1 LIDELDEILDRF
13 GLREESIAIRST
25 GCPNGCGRPYL
36 GEIGLVGK
44 SPGKYNLYLGAG
56 FDGMRLNKL
65 YKQAITHEEI
75 ISCLEPI
82 LENYSVH
89 REPKEKFG
97 DFCIRTGLVQ
107 PTTSG
112 TDFHD

>member
-1 LIDELDEILDRF
+1 
-13 GLREESIAIRST
+13 
-25 GCPNGCGRPYL
+25 
-36 GEIGLVGK
+36 
-44 SPGKYNLYLGAG
+44 
-56 FDGMRLNKL
+56 MRLNKL

-112 TDFHD
+112 TDNDVLYHYIKCLSVFLQDPRRKTHSDTEVNFNSIRRRSFRAYKELH